1 MVYWRPGCPYCMLL
15 RSGLRRTGLAYTE
28 TNIWTDTAAAGF
40 VRSVAQGNETVPTVS
55 VGGRALVNPT
65 VREVLDSVAEV
76 DPVLARGTRRPRI
89 SERTA
94 LVLVVGLVAALFA
107 VLLIW

>member
-15 RSGLRRTGLAYTE
+15 RAGLRRTGLAYTE
-28 TNIWTDTAAAGF
+28 INIWTDAAAAGF

-55 VGGRALVNPT
+55 VDGRALVNPT
-65 VREVLDSVAEV
+65 VREVLDTVAEV
-76 DPVLARGTRRPRI
+76 DPGLTRGTRQPRV
-89 SERTA
+89 SERT
-94 LVLVVGLVAALFA
+94 VLLLAAGLVAALLA